1 MYIHVGE
8 KKIISDKDTIGIFSY
23 DTLADSE
30 DNDWIV
36 AMIREECK
44 TVVVDIYGNVT
55 TSKVSPYTVIGRTT
69 LETDIIWSKDNAN
82 KKL

>member
-8 KKIISDKDTIGIFSY
+8 KKIISDKNTLGIFNY
-23 DTLADSE
+23 GTLIESR

-36 AMIREECK
+36 AIIEEECK

-55 TSKVSPYTVIGRTT
+55 TSNVSPYTVIKRTN
-69 LETDIIWSKDNAN
+69 LETDIIWRKNN
-82 KKL
+82 GK